1 MDFRKTTIR
10 YKGRKE
16 YPDLNSGDTIFI
28 AEQIT
33 EGGGGSSYVLPH
45 ASSSVLGGIKVGNN
59 LTINP
64 NGTLSATG
72 VQSQDVTKILKITK
86 ADYDALAVKDNNT
99 LYLVIQ

>member
-16 YPDLNSGDTIFI
+16 YPDLNSGDTMFI
-28 AEQIT
+28 AEQTT
-33 EGGGGSSYVLPH
+33 EGGSYVLPH
-45 ASSSVLGGIKVGNN
+45 ASESVLGGIKVGTN
-59 LTINP
+59 LAINP
-64 NGTLSATG
+64 SGVLSATG

-86 ADYDALAVKDNNT
+86 ADYDALAVKDNST